1 MRSEPDRTAATV
13 LVVEDEAALSGVVQA
28 YLARAGFDIASASS
42 GPAAVEAARTL
53 SPDVIILDLGLPGLD
68 GLEVMRRIRAF
79 SDCYVLITTARSE
92 EVDRLVGLSV
102 GADDYLT
109 KPFSVRELVARVQAV
124 LRRPRAEPGTQRSD
138 AVSSFGELEIDTA
151 AQEVRLAGRPLPLT
165 PTERGLLMTLAR
177 RPGQAFSRRQLM
189 EAVWGDSWIG
199 DDHLVDVH
207 IANLRRKLDETADS
221 ARFVSTVR
229 GFGYRMG
236 KG

>member
-1 MRSEPDRTAATV
+1 MRSESARAAATV
-13 LVVEDEAALSGVVQA
+13 LVVEDEVALSDVVQA
-28 YLARAGFDIASASS
+28 YLVKAGYATGTARSGPEAVEVARA
-42 GPAAVEAARTL
+42 L

-124 LRRPRAEPGTQRSD
+124 LRRPRGEPGTAPSGTVR
-138 AVSSFGELEIDTA
+138 AFGELELDTA
-151 AQEVRLAGRPLPLT
+151 AQEVRLAGQPVPLT

-177 RPGQAFSRRQLM
+177 RPGQVFSRHQLM
-189 EAVWGDSWIG
+189 EAVWGGSWIG

-207 IANLRRKLDETADS
+207 IANLRRKLDETAGS
-221 ARFVSTVR
+221 ARYVTTVR
-229 GFGYRMG
+229 GIGYRMG

>member
-1 MRSEPDRTAATV
+1 MV
-13 LVVEDEAALSGVVQA
+13 LVVEDEAALSDVVQA
-28 YLARAGFDIASASS
+28 YLVKAGYATASARS
-42 GPAAVEAARTL
+42 GPEAVEMARTL
-53 SPDVIILDLGLPGLD
+53 SPDVIVLDLGLPGLD
-68 GLEVMRRIRAF
+68 GLEVMRRIRTF

-124 LRRPRAEPGTQRSD
+124 LRRPRADSGTASSD
-138 AVSSFGELEIDTA
+138 TVRTFGELEIDTA
-151 AQEVRLAGRPLPLT
+151 AQEVRLASRPLPLT
-165 PTERGLLMTLAR
+165 PTERGLLMTLALS
-177 RPGQAFSRRQLM
+177 PGQAFSRRQLM

-207 IANLRRKLDETADS
+207 IANLRRKLDESAES
-221 ARFVSTVR
+221 ARFVTTVR
-229 GFGYRMG
+229 GIGYRMG

>member
-1 MRSEPDRTAATV
+1 MV
-13 LVVEDEAALSGVVQA
+13 LVVEDEVALSDVIQA
-28 YLARAGFDIASASS
+28 YLVKAGYATASARS
-42 GPAAVEAARTL
+42 GPEAVETARSM
-53 SPDVIILDLGLPGLD
+53 SPDVVILDLGLPGLD

-124 LRRPRAEPGTQRSD
+124 LRRPRTEAGGQASGTVRR
-138 AVSSFGELEIDTA
+138 FGALEIDTA
-151 AQEVRLAGRPLPLT
+151 AQEIRRAGLPVSLT
-165 PTERGLLMTLAR
+165 PTERGLLMTLAH
-177 RPGQAFSRRQLM
+177 RPGQAFTRRQLM
-189 EAVWGDSWIG
+189 NAVWGDTWVG

-207 IANLRRKLDETADS
+207 IANLRRKLEESAES
-221 ARFVSTVR
+221 ARYVTTVR
-229 GFGYRMG
+229 GIGYRMG

>member
-1 MRSEPDRTAATV
+1 MRSGADRAAAMV
-13 LVVEDEAALSGVVQA
+13 LVVEDEAALSDVVQA
-28 YLARAGFDIASASS
+28 YLTRAGYATTTARS
-42 GPAAVEAARTL
+42 GPEAVGLARTM

-79 SDCYVLITTARSE
+79 SDCYVLITTARTE

-124 LRRPRAEPGTQRSD
+124 LRRPRAVPGAASTSTVRR
-138 AVSSFGELEIDTA
+138 FGALEIDTT
-151 AQEVRLAGRPLPLT
+151 AQEVRLAGAPVPLT
-165 PTERGLLMTLAR
+165 PTERGLLMTLAH
-177 RPGQAFSRRQLM
+177 RPGQAFSRGQLL
-189 EAVWGDSWIG
+189 ELVWGDRWNG

-207 IANLRRKLDETADS
+207 IANLRRKLGES
-221 ARFVSTVR
+221 AESPRFVTTVR
-229 GFGYRMG
+229 GIGYRMG